1 MAADPLLHIKDSY
14 YFEVPKFLW
23 PRNFMSIDDVPWEL
37 RRLYKP
43 YGDLEPE
50 SLDVFNAE
58 LSGKIIIPQPF
69 GTLRNLYE
77 KESGFCISRFMIIE
91 LIVGVLLVA
100 VFTFV
105 ARKARGGGA
114 PGGRFWNLFE
124 AFLVYLRDQVARPA
138 IGGHGGGH
146 SGGHNGGGH
155 HEHPPKSGDDH
166 HGPDHHGP
174 DHHAHRPA
182 HAHSHNPYE
191 EADRFVPLLWTIFFF
206 ILFCNLMGLVPWVGA
221 PTSGWGATLALAC
234 VTFLTVLGAGMIKF
248 GPLRFWLNQI
258 PQIELPVRFKPL
270 AILVHVALLVLR
282 LFIFAIEVIGMLIR
296 HVVLSIRLLMNMV
309 AGHLVLLGILGLAIV
324 AGQAMNAA
332 QMSGGLFATVSTI
345 SVLGT
350 TALTFLELFVALL
363 QAYVFTFLSAL
374 FIGAAVHHH

>member
-1 MAADPLLHIKDSY
+1 
-14 YFEVPKFLW
+14 
-23 PRNFMSIDDVPWEL
+23 
-37 RRLYKP
+37 
-43 YGDLEPE
+43 
-50 SLDVFNAE
+50 
-58 LSGKIIIPQPF
+58 
-69 GTLRNLYE
+69 
-77 KESGFCISRFMIIE
+77 
-91 LIVGVLLVA
+91 
-100 VFTFV
+100 
-105 ARKARGGGA
+105 
-114 PGGRFWNLFE
+114 
-124 AFLVYLRDQVARPA
+124 
-138 IGGHGGGH
+138 
-146 SGGHNGGGH
+146 
-155 HEHPPKSGDDH
+155 
-166 HGPDHHGP
+166 
-174 DHHAHRPA
+174 
-182 HAHSHNPYE
+182 
-191 EADRFVPLLWTIFFF
+191 LWTIFFF